1 MAQQISPSGKWSL
14 YGSADFEF
22 LVAGHSHAA
31 AILEAKLNNPEGP
44 NLKSL
49 AMCYT
54 SDLNNGP
61 PGDTEYWSFVA
72 ELAHGKDL
80 VIIWNGNQ
88 HNANFLFQTSPPFD
102 LVHINAENEF
112 VKHSSETRFITRSM
126 MEAFFEPSFAE
137 LKPIVASIAG
147 ARSISLLPGPAPKP
161 YSHIVSRISSEAF
174 FVDIANSLGVRVED
188 LTITSDS
195 LRVQMWQIL
204 VDQLKQTSQELGI
217 NFIPVPTE
225 TIDQNGSL
233 LETFWTPDVTHA
245 NSAYGLVL
253 ADHIVK
259 YFAGGKL

>member
-1 MAQQISPSGKWSL
+1 MVTVASRNGNWSL
-14 YGSADFEF
+14 YGADDCE
-22 LVAGHSHAA
+22 VVIAGHSHAA
-31 AILEAKLNNPEGP
+31 AVLEAKLRDKEST
-44 NLKSL
+44 SL
-49 AMCYT
+49 AKVSICYT
-54 SDLNNGP
+54 SDLTGGP
-61 PGDTEYWSFVA
+61 PGNEEYWNFVA
-72 ELAHGKDL
+72 EMAQSKDL

-102 LVHINAENEF
+102 LVHLNSENDF

-204 VDQLKQTSQELGI
+204 VDQLKQMSQELGV
-217 NFIPVPTE
+217 NFIPFPTE
-225 TIDQNGSL
+225 TIDQNGLL
-233 LETFWTPDVTHA
+233 LESFWTPDVTHA

-259 YFAGGKL
+259 NFAGGKL